1 MTFTRPQKTSWI
13 VILRSTLIPT
23 FALLALF
30 ASNLLADDF
39 IPRAQDKPPGP
50 PLSPAEAV
58 AKMTVPDGF
67 KVELVAAEPDVMNP
81 VAMAIDERGRFWITE
96 SFEYPRHFAGPGRD
110 RVKILED
117 TNADGAVDK
126 VTVFMEGLNIPSG
139 IAVGHGGAWVVNAPD
154 LLFVQD
160 TNGDGIADRQEVVVT
175 GFGRED
181 THELPNALTWGPDGW
196 LYGLNGV
203 FNNCYVKY
211 AAENPN
217 FTADHPGWHFTA
229 AMFRINP
236 HTKEFQIFCEGT
248 SNPWGI
254 AFDKEGSAFVSACV
268 IDHLWHL
275 VQGGYYHRQA
285 GAYPPHTW
293 KIESIVQHKHQKAA
307 YCGITYFDSPAYPP
321 EYRGHLYMGNI
332 HGGCINVDAIARQGS
347 TYFGTLRP
355 DFMTANDA
363 WFMPV
368 AQKVGPDGALYVLDW
383 YDRYHCYQ
391 DANRDPEGI
400 DRGRGRL
407 YRVRYQNAPHA
418 KGFNLGKADTK
429 ELLTKLGDPNIF
441 IRETAQLLLQA
452 RNDAKLDEQ
461 LLSLI
466 QKPGNSPTQQMHA
479 VFALSGRPAQL
490 SSNGIATAALLGQLK
505 DPLIQSWG
513 LRIASN
519 ALGAVP
525 VGSATKGSK
534 AASDGRIASL
544 IQAGLISPDP
554 RVQLEALNLMAIAS
568 ANQDNKTIDTAWLKT
583 YLTSAKPDP
592 LLARMAWRT
601 VKAVYQHPQA
611 NIGDLIA
618 DPHVGKSELGQQIIP
633 RAIDWML
640 DRPQT
645 SPASMGSAV
654 TSLIARQQT
663 DLAGR
668 VLKKLAERTQN
679 RELQGE
685 GLASV
690 QEVVTPALV
699 AILETPAHDLFLDAT
714 MLAASWKNQAGF
726 KAAEEVLKATRFSDD
741 QRIAALDALIAADQ
755 PSALTEAAA
764 LLAKPDQAGPA
775 LRGRILASLGRL
787 DSPAVGTA
795 VIAAYK
801 SLEPE
806 LRPRAIELLSQRAS
820 WASQLLTAM
829 GDKQIPSGDMNVN
842 QARRLSELGDVAL
855 SKLLADNWGAVREGR
870 NPRRDL
876 VVAEMRQLVRSQRGD
891 PFAGEKV
898 FTRVC
903 AQCHKIYGQGAEVG
917 PEVTLNGRNE
927 FNQLL
932 SNIYDPSLVIGASY
946 RSYTIA
952 TEDGRVINGLLVE
965 DSPER
970 VVLKVQGGKQEVVPR
985 SDIDVFKV
993 NELSLM
999 PEELEKQMTA
1009 KETQDLFAFLT
1020 LDKHPSDQTARQLP
1034 GVYEVVPRQTDDPAE
1049 FAQLAAD
1056 VAWGF
1061 KQVTSGEGGVAIEA
1075 EHMGQAGVLRTHPV
1089 NPETAA
1095 ELAGEFAIPSG
1106 KRSRLKLSV
1115 SHHEQGDWQLI
1126 VLANNEQVVSRPINR
1141 ETCTNG
1147 WQTVELD
1154 LTPYA
1159 GQTVQ
1164 LRLLNQPTGWNNEFA
1179 YWKDVGVVSE

>member
-1 MTFTRPQKTSWI
+1 MTFTRPQKTSRI
-13 VILRSTLIPT
+13 VTLRSTVITT
-23 FALLALF
+23 FALFALF
-30 ASNLLADDF
+30 AATALADDF

-58 AKMTVPDGF
+58 AKMTVPEGF

-96 SFEYPRHFAGPGRD
+96 SFEYPRHSAGPGRD

-203 FNNCYVKY
+203 FNNCHVKY
-211 AAENPN
+211 SAENPN
-217 FTADHPGWHFTA
+217 FTADHSGWHFTA
-229 AMFRINP
+229 AMFRVNP

-275 VQGGYYHRQA
+275 VHGGYYNRQA

-332 HGGCINVDAIARQGS
+332 HGGCINVDAIERQGS

-418 KGFNLGKADTK
+418 KGFNLGKAETK
-429 ELLTKLGDPNIF
+429 ELLAKLGDPNVF

-452 RNDAKLDEQ
+452 RNDAELDEQ
-461 LLSLI
+461 LLALI
-466 QKPGNSPTQQMHA
+466 QKQDLPAQQQMHA
-479 VFALSGRPAQL
+479 IFALSGRPAQL
-490 SSNGIATAALLGQLK
+490 GTAGITTATFLGK
-505 DPLIQSWG
+505 SMDPLVQSWG
-513 LRIASN
+513 LRIAAN
-519 ALGAVP
+519 ALGSAELQQGP
-525 VGSATKGSK
+525 VEAIESQ
-534 AASDGRIASL
+534 I
-544 IQAGLISPDP
+544 AGLVEAGLTSPDP
-554 RVQLEALNLMAIAS
+554 RVQLEALNLIS
-568 ANQDNKTIDTAWLKT
+568 VINSKHISFVSYTKLLTR
-583 YLTSAKPDP
+583 YLVTTKPDP

-601 VKAVYQHPQA
+601 VKAVYQYPQT
-611 NIGDLIA
+611 NIGELIA
-618 DPHVGKSELGQQIIP
+618 NQEVGQSELGQQIIP

-640 DRPQT
+640 DNPQT
-645 SPASMGSAV
+645 SPASLASAV
-654 TSLIARQQT
+654 TSLISRQQVE
-663 DLAGR
+663 LAGR

-679 RELQGE
+679 RELQGDA
-685 GLASV
+685 LISV
-690 QEVVTPALV
+690 QQVVTPALV
-699 AILETPAHDLFLDAT
+699 AILKTPENNLYLDAT

-726 KAAEEVLKATRFSDD
+726 KAAEEVLKATRFGDD

-764 LLAKPDQAGPA
+764 LLAKPEQAGPA

-891 PFAGEKV
+891 PFSGEKV

-970 VVLKVQGGKQEVVPR
+970 VVLKVQGGKQEVVPH

-1020 LDKHPSDQTARQLP
+1020 LDKHPSDPTARQLP
-1034 GVYEVVPRQTDDPAE
+1034 GVYEVVPRQADDSAE
-1049 FAQLAAD
+1049 FAQLAAE

-1126 VLANNEQVVSRPINR
+1126 VLVNNEQLVSRPINR
-1141 ETCTNG
+1141 ETCPNG
-1147 WQTVELD
+1147 WQTVEVD

-1179 YWKDVGVVSE
+1179 YWKDIGVMSE